1 MGQNQK
7 MFEMAYPKSK
17 IISIN
22 EKYSKSII
30 INPFKQKESF
40 FSLSINAKVILN
52 SNKSLVR
59 VILITETG
67 DEYLVLESNYMI
79 SEQNQMEYSDYGEE
93 TALLNGVVPGNIK
106 IEIEDATI
114 LLETISYNNT
124 TQNKLGSKDFT
135 FRSKKIKNNQDI
147 VKISIL
153 NKQIKKN
160 GLLWIAGET
169 PVSLM
174 TYQQKK
180 QLFGGTLPNLK
191 GFDYYK
197 GGIFNFTDA
206 KSSKKGSASNIVSS
220 FDWRNRHG
228 QNWITSIKNQGSE
241 GSCWA
246 FGAMASL
253 EAIINLYYNQHINK
267 DLSEQAFVSCMWG
280 IYRNYDIQGWP
291 APPLPQ
297 CGINSPTDVF
307 CDVKNLG
314 AVDEDCYPYSDVY
327 DMFGLDNNNQAC
339 TTLTPN
345 SCSICGSLCSD
356 YLQRL
361 WKIEDFKELD
371 PPQSYY
377 PINSWCELITED
389 SLKVNIIRNGP
400 TAFCYSN
407 WSHIMCFVGFGVI
420 NQGDMLDNYGLVPAN
435 DPLIGQV
442 YWIAK
447 NSWGAGWGENGYG
460 KFFFDL
466 NQDVSASVVKTPI
479 TQPASTNYNVVCTDS
494 DGDGYCWWG
503 IGKRPSNGC
512 PVTSHLEED
521 GDDSNPLLGPY
532 DANFNCTIISD
543 CPSVPLIGT
552 ITQPTCTEATG
563 SVVLGGLPVSGT
575 WTLTRS
581 PGGTPTTGSGT
592 STTISGL
599 ATGTHNYTVTDA
611 SGCTS
616 PASGN
621 VVIDAQP
628 STPISPT
635 VGTITQPGCSV
646 STGSVILG
654 GLPSG
659 SWTINPGSIAG
670 SGTSTTISGLATGTH
685 NYTVTDA
692 SGCTSE
698 TSANV
703 VINAQP
709 IIPTIATSSII
720 DASLSTAIGGGN
732 VTSDGGSA
740 ITERGVCWSTSINP
754 TIVDSKTTDGTTP
767 GSFTSIITDL
777 INGVTYHI
785 RAYATNCAGTGYGPD
800 VTYTHNTT
808 GIDNI
813 KITEI
818 SVFPNPITGML
829 YIEYKNDN
837 YETIKILNSQ
847 GVLLAKAKAISP
859 RQQFDFSKYEYGLYI
874 LEFVKPSGEITRI
887 KVIKL

>member
-7 MFEMAYPKSK
+7 MFEMAYPKSNN
-17 IISIN
+17 ISIN
-22 EKYSKSII
+22 ENYSKSII

-160 GLLWIAGET
+160 GYLWIPGET

-174 TYQQKK
+174 TFQQKK

-197 GGIFNFTDA
+197 GGIFNFTDI
-206 KSSKKGSASNIVSS
+206 KSSKKGSGSNIVLS

-228 QNWITSIKNQGSE
+228 QNWITSIKDQGAE

-246 FGAMASL
+246 FAAMASL
-253 EAIINLYYNQHINK
+253 EANINLYYNQHINK

-280 IYRNYDIQGWP
+280 IYRNYAVQGWP
-291 APPLPQ
+291 APSLPQ
-297 CGINSPTDVF
+297 CGINSPTNVF
-307 CDVKNLG
+307 CNVKNLG
-314 AVDEDCYPYSDVY
+314 AVEEDCYPFSNVY
-327 DMFGLDNNNQAC
+327 DALGLDINNLVC
-339 TTLTPN
+339 TTAPPN
-345 SCSICGSLCSD
+345 GCNICGNLCPD

-361 WKIEDFKELD
+361 WKVADFKELD
-371 PPQSYY
+371 PPNYYY
-377 PINSWCELITED
+377 PSNSWCELITED

-400 TAFCYSN
+400 TAFSYPA
-407 WSHIMCFVGFGVI
+407 WSHVMCFVGFGVI
-420 NQGDMLDNYGLVPAN
+420 KQGDILDNYGLVSAN

-447 NSWGAGWGENGYG
+447 NSWGTGWGENGYG
-460 KFFFDL
+460 NFFFDL

-479 TQPASTNYNVVCTDS
+479 IQPTSTNYNVVCTDS

-512 PVTSHLEED
+512 PVTIHLEED

-532 DANFNCTIISD
+532 DANFNCTIICD
-543 CPSVPLIGT
+543 CPSIPLIGT
-552 ITQPTCTEATG
+552 ITHPTCTEATG
-563 SVVLGGLPVSGT
+563 SVVLDGLPVSGT

-581 PGGTPTTGSGT
+581 PGGTTTTGTGT

-599 ATGTHNYTVTDA
+599 AAETYNFIL
-611 SGCTS
+611 TS
-616 PASGN
+616 
-621 VVIDAQP
+621 
-628 STPISPT
+628 
-635 VGTITQPGCSV
+635 
-646 STGSVILG
+646 
-654 GLPSG
+654 
-659 SWTINPGSIAG
+659 
-670 SGTSTTISGLATGTH
+670 
-685 NYTVTDA
+685 A

-709 IIPTIATSSII
+709 IIPTILTSSII
-720 DASLSTAIGGGN
+720 DASLSTALGGGN

-740 ITERGVCWSTSINP
+740 ITERGVCWSTIVNP
-754 TIVDSKTTDGTTP
+754 TILNSKTSDGTSI
-767 GSFTSIITDL
+767 GSFTSTITDL
-777 INGVTYHI
+777 TNGVTYHI

-800 VTYTHNTT
+800 ITYAHNTT

-829 YIEYKNDN
+829 YIEYQNDN

-859 RQQFDFSKYEYGLYI
+859 RQQLDFSKYEYGLYI
-874 LEFVKPSGEITRI
+874 LEFVKHTGGTTRI